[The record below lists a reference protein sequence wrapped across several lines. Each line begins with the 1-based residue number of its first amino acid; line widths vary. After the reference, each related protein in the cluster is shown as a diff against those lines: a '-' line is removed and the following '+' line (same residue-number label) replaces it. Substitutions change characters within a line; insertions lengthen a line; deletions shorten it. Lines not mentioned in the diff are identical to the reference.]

1 MPQFYLKVKADL
13 ENIKSL
19 TPSVGNLWK
28 LDIQTP
34 GGGEV
39 RNGIT
44 ISSDDVY
51 PLEGSRGEANFVIKW
66 PYATDQ
72 SYIKI
77 LTNNRGVKPS
87 YTADDSGN
95 YVTILGLEC
104 RNIEPTAWHPS
115 FDFVIESSEGTTF
128 DKVDLSDR
136 DWADYD
142 EENDLSVSITN
153 LEYKIESSP

>member
-1 MPQFYLKVKADL
+1 MLHPLYPARVQSY
-13 ENIKSL
+13 SL
-19 TPSVGNLWK
+19 
-28 LDIQTP
+28 
-34 GGGEV
+34 GGEV